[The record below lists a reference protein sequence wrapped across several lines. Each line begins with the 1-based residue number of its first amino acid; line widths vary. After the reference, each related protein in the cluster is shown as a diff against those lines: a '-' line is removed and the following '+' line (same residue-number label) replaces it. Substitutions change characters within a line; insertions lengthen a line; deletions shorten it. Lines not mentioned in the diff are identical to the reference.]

1 MNPLTPSDFVAMLAS
16 ELSLTGVPFERR
28 ALLDFVAG
36 AWPLIED
43 EPDAVAWA
51 REFLAAHGA
60 LAAAG

>member
-1 MNPLTPSDFVAMLAS
+1 MQPLTQSDFVAMLEA

-36 AWPLIED
+36 TWPLVED
-43 EPDAVAWA
+43 DPDAVAWA
-51 REFLAAHGA
+51 REFLSAHGA